1 MLLEI
6 SKSDIAFGIRV
17 SEFNTETL
25 KETNQD
31 VMHYDILIIYKPLNN
46 LSLNFGKKKFF
57 FLVNLVNLAKGKYF
71 EFFYNII

>member
-31 VMHYDILIIYKPLNN
+31 VMHYDILIIYKPHNN
-46 LSLNFGKKKFF
+46 LSLNFDP
-57 FLVNLVNLAKGKYF
+57 
-71 EFFYNII
+71 FYIIEEIWLNIY